1 MVLCQWA
8 GGHYFEIHGRRS
20 LAAWPKPTREER
32 SVYDLVIR
40 GGTVVPAADTMRCD
54 VAVRDGR
61 LANETPLSLALLPA
75 AGTQAMAE
83 SNRAVSIALEALNPL
98 RVERFSAQ
106 VDMADD
112 GWLLTYFDEDDE
124 DEKAEEAR
132 LAMDSSDSSNA
143 PEPKLTVG
151 GVIHQVESMARRH

>member
-1 MVLCQWA
+1 MPSEA
-8 GGHYFEIHGRRS
+8 IGGLSHSKFRNFENDRKSGEYRKFIDG
-20 LAAWPKPTREER
+20 
-32 SVYDLVIR
+32 DLVESFLDLTPR
-40 GGTVVPAADTMRCD
+40 QMGDVVK
-54 VAVRDGR
+54 
-61 LANETPLSLALLPA
+61 
-75 AGTQAMAE
+75 
-83 SNRAVSIALEALNPL
+83 I
-98 RVERFSAQ
+98 
-106 VDMADD
+106 MADD

>member
-1 MVLCQWA
+1 MPTACT
-8 GGHYFEIHGRRS
+8 FRS
-20 LAAWPKPTREER
+20 VWPSFAPSCAHSVYIPLRLAAD
-32 SVYDLVIR
+32 S
-40 GGTVVPAADTMRCD
+40 

-106 VDMADD
+106 VDMADEKVYMVMELCQ
-112 GWLLTYFDEDDE
+112 GGELFDRI
-124 DEKAEEAR
+124 AECGSTECG
-132 LAMDSSDSSNA
+132 LNCS
-143 PEPKLTVG
+143 V
-151 GVIHQVESMARRH
+151 